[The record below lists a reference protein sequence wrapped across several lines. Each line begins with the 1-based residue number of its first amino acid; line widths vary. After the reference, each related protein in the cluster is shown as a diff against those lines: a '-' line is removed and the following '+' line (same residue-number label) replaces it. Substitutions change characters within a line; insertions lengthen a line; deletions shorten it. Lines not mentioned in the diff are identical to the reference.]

1 MNNLRITA
9 QDLDRM
15 KIIDDIIPELEI
27 NSEEDAARQANIIK
41 AYIVKYL
48 KELMLMEYAMI
59 IENRKNKY
67 KNIGRLAK
75 EDVNDGK

>member
-1 MNNLRITA
+1 ML
-9 QDLDRM
+9 LV
-15 KIIDDIIPELEI
+15 
-27 NSEEDAARQANIIK
+27 IK